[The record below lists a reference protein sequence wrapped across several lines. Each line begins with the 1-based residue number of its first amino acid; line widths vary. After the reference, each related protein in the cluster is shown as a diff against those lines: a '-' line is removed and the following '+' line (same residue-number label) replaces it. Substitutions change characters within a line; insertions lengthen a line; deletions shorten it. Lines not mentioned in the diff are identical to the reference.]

1 MNERDEILVE
11 EHDEVV
17 EESVISEGFGAK
29 LKRGWKNFVND
40 PVKGGKKIALCV
52 ACILGGVAYER
63 SCNHKVNAA
72 LKREIV
78 LDEVDTNGNRTGN
91 AVRTNGKEVLMN
103 NGKTHCIH
111 IERYRN
117 VEKLNKK

>member
-1 MNERDEILVE
+1 
-11 EHDEVV
+11 
-17 EESVISEGFGAK
+17 
-29 LKRGWKNFVND
+29 
-40 PVKGGKKIALCV
+40 V

-63 SCNHKVNAA
+63 SCNHKINAA
-72 LKREIV
+72 LKKEMV
-78 LDEVDTNGNRTGN
+78 LDEVDSCGRPTGN
-91 AVRTNGKEVLMN
+91 VVRTNGKEVLIN